1 MIEFTATIHK
11 FDRGKGE
18 KSGWCYIVITEDLAQ
33 KLKPG
38 NRKSFR
44 VKGKLD
50 SFKISGVTLL
60 PMGDG
65 SFIMPINADMRKGTG
80 KKQGA
85 MLQVKIEA
93 DKKEYQLNRDLISCL
108 DDEPV
113 ALAFFNTLTRGH
125 QNYFSKWIESAKSE
139 PTRIKRIAIVVSSL
153 AKGMDFVAMMRSLKK
168 NTQISEE

>member
-93 DKKEYQLNRDLISCL
+93 DKKEYQLNRDFVSCL
-108 DDEPV
+108 EDDPD
-113 ALAFFNTLTRGH
+113 ALEFFKTLSRSH

-139 PTRIKRIAIVVSSL
+139 PTRIKRIAIAVSSL
-153 AKGMDFVAMMRSLKK
+153 AKHMDFGSMIRSLKK
-168 NTQISEE
+168 NV